1 MAAKVTENCMNL
13 PRICSKWS
21 RLFAF
26 LHTNLE
32 PERQLFTFFMSFISS
47 SLCGLKS
54 NLCQW
59 IEECRQCRHW
69 EIVYCWA
76 KLASDH
82 AFHFVAFTQKIGLEH
97 SSKAEKMEQKMD
109 RKNSERTRLEP
120 VYESESFK
128 NALEN
133 LKRCHNRYS
142 SMKKAILG
150 NDDRVFDSGLS
161 SSTGNFPEVLNS
173 YLDTPFTGMDGP
185 SGNLLS
191 DQHGVSIGQRRKQLI
206 EKSFGDNSVSVEATE
221 DDEDEVIKVES
232 SDESKNSSNKKTSK
246 KKNSKRSKK
255 LNTVEVDMN
264 QDLRSLVK
272 ELAAVREDPSLVECL
287 NEPSTF
293 QVLNKKKKK
302 K

>member
-1 MAAKVTENCMNL
+1 
-13 PRICSKWS
+13 
-21 RLFAF
+21 
-26 LHTNLE
+26 
-32 PERQLFTFFMSFISS
+32 
-47 SLCGLKS
+47 
-54 NLCQW
+54 
-59 IEECRQCRHW
+59 
-69 EIVYCWA
+69 
-76 KLASDH
+76 
-82 AFHFVAFTQKIGLEH
+82 
-97 SSKAEKMEQKMD
+97 MD
-109 RKNSERTRLEP
+109 RKNDSKTRLEP

-133 LKRCHNRYS
+133 LRRCHTRYS

-161 SSTGNFPEVLNS
+161 SSSSNFPEVLNS

-206 EKSFGDNSVSVEATE
+206 EKSFGDNAASVEATE

-232 SDESKNSSNKKTSK
+232 SDESKTSSKKNSK